1 MRLAAVSA
9 GFAGNSWWSQGRERG
24 TLKREGNWGRER
36 EMEAAAVAKVF
47 LPGPFHLEAAGP
59 FRGRGFCALP
69 SQRLLGSP

>member
-1 MRLAAVSA
+1 MQETA
-9 GFAGNSWWSQGRERG
+9 GGARAGGGELSREKEIG
-24 TLKREGNWGRER
+24 GER